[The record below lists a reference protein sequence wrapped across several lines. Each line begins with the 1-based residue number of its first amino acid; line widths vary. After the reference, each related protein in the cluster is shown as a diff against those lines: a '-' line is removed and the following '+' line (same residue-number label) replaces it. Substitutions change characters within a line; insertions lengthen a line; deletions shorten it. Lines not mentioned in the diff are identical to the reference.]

1 MSRTI
6 RRKNFERERKK
17 VEGSSINGYYTT
29 KVFNF
34 NGKGLNRYSYR
45 LPTSKELWKLKR
57 KAHGENQTSNTSF
70 KKSERNMVEKQYRFR
85 EKRKL
90 LNYIKGYTQ
99 DVVSEKLPKYP
110 KYFWP

>member
-34 NGKGLNRYSYR
+34 NSKGLNRYSYR
-45 LPTSKELWKLKR
+45 LPTAEELWKLKR